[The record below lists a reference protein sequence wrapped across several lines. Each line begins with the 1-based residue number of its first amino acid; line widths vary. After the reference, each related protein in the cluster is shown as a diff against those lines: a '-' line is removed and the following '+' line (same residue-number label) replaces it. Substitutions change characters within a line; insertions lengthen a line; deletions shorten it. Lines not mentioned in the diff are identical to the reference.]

1 MKKKIVLTKTQIKN
15 KILRISFE
23 IIENNIEEKE
33 LDLIGLNKNGY
44 IIAKRIGK
52 VIKDKSTLRVNIIK
66 MTLETAKISNESILS
81 EKIQKG
87 KRIMILIDD
96 VLKSG
101 ETIIYGIKHLLN
113 YNVKKIKT
121 AILIKRNH
129 NDFPVGVNYVGLEL
143 STTLEE
149 HIQVVLNDKNE
160 VAYLN

>member
-1 MKKKIVLTKTQIKN
+1 M
-15 KILRISFE
+15 SFE

-121 AILIKRNH
+121 AILINRNH

-149 HIQVVLNDKNE
+149 HIQVILNDKNE
-160 VAYLN
+160 GAYLN

>member
-15 KILRISFE
+15 KILRMSFE

-160 VAYLN
+160 GAYLN